1 MSVGLADH
9 LNEPAH
15 GHCHGQAGDPDRGD
29 ERLAVDRAGI
39 NLHPGAGVSPVATTI
54 RLASA
59 ITLMRDEAIAACCA
73 LALAEDE
80 LTRLGQ
86 LSSAEEMALT
96 FQMVEGRLLV
106 DQALDSSGS

>member
-1 MSVGLADH
+1 MSLPMATAMG
-9 LNEPAH
+9 
-15 GHCHGQAGDPDRGD
+15 
-29 ERLAVDRAGI
+29 RLVIRI
-39 NLHPGAGVSPVATTI
+39 VATNGSPWIVPAALFTLLLASVLWRRPL

-59 ITLMRDEAIAACCA
+59 ITLMREEAIATCCA

-86 LSSAEEMALT
+86 LSSAAEMART
-96 FQMVEGRLLV
+96 FQLVEGRLLV

>member
-15 GHCHGQAGDPDRGD
+15 GQCHGQAGDPGRGD
-29 ERLAVDRAGI
+29 ERIAVDRAGV
-39 NLHPGAGVSPVATTI
+39 NPHPVVGVSPAATAI

-59 ITLMRDEAIAACCA
+59 ITLMRDEAIATCCA

-86 LSSAEEMALT
+86 LSSAAEVART
-96 FQMVEGRLLV
+96 FQLVEGRLLV
-106 DQALDSSGS
+106 DQALASSGS